1 MKKLFHR
8 LSLAS
13 NNSKDSHE
21 DKMAPKQIVLA
32 FDAYGTLLS
41 TESIAKQLASHF
53 GEDTARG
60 LAATWRKYQLE
71 YSWRANSMGLN
82 PFNFSLRSLTKYSY
96 AGIYWDF
103 SKLTRRSL
111 IHTLSEAGLS
121 LSDEDIETLMKAY
134 DSLSTFPDVHPML
147 DKLKDAKN
155 IKRVIF
161 SNGTHSMVS
170 SSVHNS
176 PDLSPYADLFDDV
189 VSVDDIRRYKPAPE
203 AYHHLAEKVGK
214 DIHSREQMA
223 EVFLVSGNPFDVV
236 GGRSVGMNALWVD
249 RAGNGWQDNM
259 MPGTWNGPSEIV
271 SSLDQVVDIAVKVA
285 YQ

>member
-1 MKKLFHR
+1 MAEISARVFLESQLHGFESP
-8 LSLAS
+8 LSS
-13 NNSKDSHE
+13 QVDIK
-21 DKMAPKQIVLA
+21 
-32 FDAYGTLLS
+32 T
-41 TESIAKQLASHF
+41 
-53 GEDTARG
+53 
-60 LAATWRKYQLE
+60 E
-71 YSWRANSMGLN
+71 YSC
-82 PFNFSLRSLTKYSY
+82 

-103 SKLTRRSL
+103 GKLTRRSL

-121 LSDEDIETLMKAY
+121 LSDEDTETLMKAY

-147 DKLKDAKN
+147 DKLKETKN

-170 SSVHNS
+170 SSVKNS
-176 PDLSPYADLFDDV
+176 PDLSPYADIFDDI
-189 VSVDDIRRYKPAPE
+189 VSVDDVRKYKPAPE

-214 DIHSREQMA
+214 DVHSKDEMA

-259 MPGTWNGPSEIV
+259 MAGTWNGPSEIV
-271 SSLDQVVDIAVKVA
+271 GSLEQVVDIAVKA
-285 YQ
+285 SGQR